1 MRHNNV
7 IPNVH
12 YRKNYKRWIKTW
24 YNQPG
29 RKQSRRIARQKAVA
43 KAGFRPVGMLRP
55 IVHPPT
61 QRYNMKVRLG
71 RGFTLEELSACGIN
85 KKAAMSI
92 GIAVD
97 HRRTDLSEETFQ
109 ANVDRLKKYINGI
122 VLQPRKGKKTKKG
135 FAGIPND
142 SSRDEFKALKNVSHE
157 KAFPI
162 KVMPLA
168 QKTYKITPE
177 DKKFSAYSAL
187 RQQLK
192 EAKNLGKKLKA
203 EKAKAS
209 A

>member
-29 RKQSRRIARQKAVA
+29 RKQSRRIARQKAISE
-43 KAGFRPVGMLRP
+43 AGFRPVGMLRP

-61 QRYNMKVRLG
+61 QRYNMKTRLG

-97 HRRTDLSEETFQ
+97 HRRTDASEETFQ
-109 ANVDRLKKYINGI
+109 VNVNRLRNYINGI
-122 VLQPRKGKKTKKG
+122 ILMPRKGKKTKKG
-135 FAGIPND
+135 FAGIPDD
-142 SSRDEFKALKNVSHE
+142 SSKQEFKSVKNVSFK
-157 KAFPI
+157 KAFPLVSESI
-162 KVMPLA
+162 KE
-168 QKTYKITPE
+168 KTHTITSE
-177 DKKFSAYSAL
+177 ERKFRAYATL
-187 RQQLK
+187 RKQLL
-192 EAKNLGKKLKA
+192 EAKNLGKKLAEAKKA
-203 EKAKAS
+203 E
-209 A
+209 

>member
-12 YRKNYKRWIKTW
+12 YHKNYKRWIKTW

-43 KAGFRPVGMLRP
+43 EAGFRPVGMLRP

-61 QRYNMKVRLG
+61 QRYNMKTRLG

-109 ANVDRLKKYINGI
+109 INVDRLKKYINGI

-142 SSRDEFKALKNVSHE
+142 SAREEFKALKNVSHE

-162 KVMPLA
+162 KTQPLA
-168 QKTYKITPE
+168 VKTHVITPE
-177 DKKFSAYSAL
+177 EKKFRAFSTL
-187 RQQLK
+187 RKQLI
-192 EAKNLGKKLKA
+192 EAKNFGKKA
-203 EKAKAS
+203 AAKAKAS

>member
-29 RKQSRRIARQKAVA
+29 RKQSRRIARQKLVSE
-43 KAGFRPVGMLRP
+43 AGFRPVGMLRP

-61 QRYNMKVRLG
+61 QRYNMKTRLG

-97 HRRTDLSEETFQ
+97 HRRTDISEETFQ
-109 ANVDRLKKYINGI
+109 VNVNRLKNYINGI
-122 VLQPRKGKKTKKG
+122 ILMPRKGKKTKKG

-142 SSRDEFKALKNVSHE
+142 SSKQEFKSVKNVSFK
-157 KAFPI
+157 KAFPVVRESI
-162 KVMPLA
+162 KE
-168 QKTYKITPE
+168 KTYTITSE
-177 DKKFSAYSAL
+177 DKKFRAYATL
-187 RQQLK
+187 RKQLL
-192 EAKNLGKKLKA
+192 EAKNFGKKLKA
-203 EKAKAS
+203 EKS
-209 A
+209 N